1 MVSWAVVAEWLR
13 RLTRNQISYWSVGS
27 NPTGCDFPHHILRQ
41 EQSLEAAQDI
51 LGFLIFKQN
60 CKILYYATLIKQFLG
75 GSSATSFLNYW
86 MEAALRRVTPDLQG
100 LMSRETHAFFYD
112 TVKAILHVLHTNP
125 KANSKPK
132 LVFKQTLGFGE
143 IGSNDLL
150 NG

>member
-1 MVSWAVVAEWLR
+1 MAEWLR

-27 NPTGCDFPHHILRQ
+27 NPTSCDFPHFHIKTGAIA
-41 EQSLEAAQDI
+41 SEAAQDI
-51 LGFLIFKQN
+51 LGFLILKQN
-60 CKILYYATLIKQFLG
+60 CKILYYANLIKQFLG
-75 GSSATSFLNYW
+75 ESSATSFLNYW